1 MGREIRADPHTGRV
15 RVIYAGKIVG
25 SPFPV
30 LSIEP
35 SISCTAV
42 IANTRTAT
50 AEVIHRSLRHY
61 FPRTYSRYLEH
72 DVMVL
77 CGAHM
82 TCFRAEHSHWFKE
95 GVLGGGQGLV
105 MLGGVESF
113 TAGGWQPTE
122 VHDVLPCEML
132 DLDLPQSGGTVQVID
147 GEDEFIRSLPMDRL
161 GTYGYFSS
169 CNNIQ
174 PRSRANHVA
183 VLTRPMLTMPLLM
196 WWDIGEGRAMAHS
209 AGWQPAAGNVFRAW
223 EYYGDYAI
231 NMMLFLAGRK
241 LPEDIELVYL
251 VRRRMREV
259 NDGLN
264 MLYSL
269 IDMVENFG
277 GSGYRLNQVVA
288 EIQEEKERAIDFY
301 VEADLDEGLGAMGV
315 VLGMIEDAMVEAI
328 RARDQAAFW
337 IFLTE
342 WAVVSGTSMMAGVLV
357 WVLMVRRR
365 LYREVKQTRLR
376 PF

>member
-1 MGREIRADPHTGRV
+1 VRADPHTGRV

-30 LSIEP
+30 LSLEP
-35 SISCTAV
+35 SLSCTAV
-42 IANTRTAT
+42 IANTKTARP
-50 AEVIHRSLRHY
+50 EQIQRSLRHY

-77 CGAHM
+77 CGAHVM
-82 TCFRAEHSHWFKE
+82 CFRAEHSHWFKE
-95 GVLGGGQGLV
+95 GVLEGGQGLV
-105 MLGGVESF
+105 MLGGAESF
-113 TAGGWQPTE
+113 TAGGWSPTE
-122 VHDVLPCEML
+122 VHDVLPCDML
-132 DLDLPQSGGTVQVID
+132 DLDLPQSGGTVQVINP
-147 GEDEFIRSLPMDRL
+147 EDEFLRSLPMDRL

-169 CNNIQ
+169 CNNVQ
-174 PRSRANHVA
+174 PRSRANHAA
-183 VLTRPMLTMPLLM
+183 VLARPMLTMPFLM
-196 WWDIGEGRAMAHS
+196 WWDIGEGRTIAQS
-209 AGWQPAAGNVFRAW
+209 GGWQPAAGNVFRGW

-241 LPEDIELVYL
+241 LPDDIEMVYL

-269 IDMVENFG
+269 IDMVEKLG

-288 EIQEEKERAIDFY
+288 EIHGERERAIDFY
-301 VEADLDEGLGAMGV
+301 VEADLDEGLGAMDA
-315 VLGMIEDAMVEAI
+315 VLEMVEEAMGEAI

-342 WAVVSGTSMMAGVLV
+342 WAVVSGTSMLAGVLV
-357 WVLMVRRR
+357 WVLMVRRM
-365 LYREVKQTRLR
+365 LYREVKQTRLK